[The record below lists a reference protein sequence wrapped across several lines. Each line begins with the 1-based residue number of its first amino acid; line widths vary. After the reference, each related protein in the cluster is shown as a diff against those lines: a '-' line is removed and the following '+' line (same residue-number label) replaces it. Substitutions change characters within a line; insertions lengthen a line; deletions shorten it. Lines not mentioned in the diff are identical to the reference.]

1 MKRNN
6 NCDDPKLNRLNKIFG
21 VGLKGAGI
29 SIVLLFLA
37 IFINQKLDGSSI
49 INHSILLKLVGA
61 VFVIMGIAVHLW
73 TAWTLRNWWIKGQL
87 CIVGPFKY
95 FRHPMYA
102 AWITF
107 ISFGTALFLNSWVY
121 IVWAILLHP
130 IRKCCRDKALSHC
143 AACNEQPC
151 EKLNKFHEFSPDAKT
166 AFGALLKQLGSV

>member
-1 MKRNN
+1 MNRNSN
-6 NCDDPKLNRLNKIFG
+6 FDSPKLNRLNKMFG

-29 SIVLLFLA
+29 SIMLLLLA

-49 INHSILLKLVGA
+49 INHSIILKLVGA

-130 IRKCCRDKALSHC
+130 IWHRLVSKE
-143 AACNEQPC
+143 EQMMVELFTNDYVIYAEQVGRFIPRIQ
-151 EKLNKFHEFSPDAKT
+151 KPY
-166 AFGALLKQLGSV
+166 

>member
-6 NCDDPKLNRLNKIFG
+6 NFDSPKLNKLNKIFG

-29 SIVLLFLA
+29 SIVLLLLA

-49 INHSILLKLVGA
+49 INHSIILKIVGV
-61 VFVIMGIAVHLW
+61 VFVIIGIAVHLW

-130 IRKCCRDKALSHC
+130 IWHRLVSKE
-143 AACNEQPC
+143 EQMMVELFTNDYVIYAEQVGRFIPRIQ
-151 EKLNKFHEFSPDAKT
+151 KPY
-166 AFGALLKQLGSV
+166 

>member
-1 MKRNN
+1 M
-6 NCDDPKLNRLNKIFG
+6 
-21 VGLKGAGI
+21 KGALI
-29 SIVLLFLA
+29 SLMLLLST
-37 IFINQKLDGSSI
+37 FIIDRELDGLI
-49 INHSILLKLVGA
+49 IMSHAILIKFVGV
-61 VFVIMGIAVHLW
+61 VFIIIGTALHLW

-130 IRKCCRDKALSHC
+130 IWHKLVSKE
-143 AACNEQPC
+143 EQMMVELFANDYIVYAEQVGRFIPRIQ
-151 EKLNKFHEFSPDAKT
+151 KP
-166 AFGALLKQLGSV
+166 

>member
-6 NCDDPKLNRLNKIFG
+6 NFDSPKLNKLNKIFG

-29 SIVLLFLA
+29 SIVLLLLA

-49 INHSILLKLVGA
+49 INHSLILKLAGV
-61 VFVIMGIAVHLW
+61 VFVIIGIAVHLW

-130 IRKCCRDKALSHC
+130 IWHRLVSKE
-143 AACNEQPC
+143 EQMMVELFTNDYVIYAEQVGRFIPRIQ
-151 EKLNKFHEFSPDAKT
+151 KPY
-166 AFGALLKQLGSV
+166 

>member
-6 NCDDPKLNRLNKIFG
+6 NFDSPKLNKLNKIFG

-29 SIVLLFLA
+29 SIVLLLLA

-49 INHSILLKLVGA
+49 INHSIILKLVGA

-130 IRKCCRDKALSHC
+130 IWHRLVSKE
-143 AACNEQPC
+143 EQIMVELFANDYIVYAEQVGRFIPRIQ
-151 EKLNKFHEFSPDAKT
+151 KP
-166 AFGALLKQLGSV
+166 